1 MTNFVTF
8 FAVMWAIAIA
18 LNLRD
23 MASGGLPRQ
32 TTRGAQAFRVF
43 MLCGYLAWAIWL
55 LAKGA

>member
-8 FAVMWAIAIA
+8 FAVLWVISIA

-23 MASGGLPRQ
+23 LASGGLPRQ
-32 TTRGAQAFRVF
+32 TTRGAQAFLVF
-43 MLCGYLAWAIWL
+43 TRCVYLAWAIWL